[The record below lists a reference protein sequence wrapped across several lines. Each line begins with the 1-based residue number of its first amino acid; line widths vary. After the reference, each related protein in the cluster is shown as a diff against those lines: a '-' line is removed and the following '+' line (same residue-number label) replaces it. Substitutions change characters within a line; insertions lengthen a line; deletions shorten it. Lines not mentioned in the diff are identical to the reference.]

1 MSSASAPADTSPHAN
16 PTARWSVL
24 IGAIIVQ
31 LILGTVYGYSIFWK
45 PLEAR
50 LFSPPVFS
58 KTEQAKMVGEH
69 KALPVNAE
77 ILDDKQAKK
86 KHDERQA
93 GLKWAF
99 ALAILSF
106 AVTMVFAGR
115 VQDAKGPKIPAA
127 IGAVLLGMGFILASL
142 VLKAPGLDTTAV
154 TYLLWLTIGIVA
166 GAGIGFAYVCPIA
179 ALVKWFPEAKG
190 LVSGIA
196 VAGFGFGAFI
206 FSDTKYLPIGGGS
219 YLALHGPADF
229 FMVHGIVSIIAVLIG
244 AALLS
249 NPPGTAAKAAA
260 EFQWKD
266 LVKNPAFP
274 MIWIMFFSGAL
285 AGLTVIGVAKGY
297 AGEQLVMAAGAAA
310 DKAKLMEQGAAAV
323 GMLAIFNAI
332 GRVAWGTVSD
342 KIGRTRAFVAMFA
355 FQAVMMFVLPHLTT
369 MLSITLGAGL
379 VGFNFG
385 GNFALFPSATADL
398 FGAKSIGANYGLVFT
413 SYGLAGVA
421 GIFAANQ
428 AKDLTG
434 SYSVAFAICGG
445 LCILSAILALQL
457 HRLGKK
463 AVAA

>member
-1 MSSASAPADTSPHAN
+1 MSSASAPADSSPRVS

-24 IGAIIVQ
+24 VGAIVVQ

-45 PLEAR
+45 PLEAK
-50 LFSPPVFS
+50 LFSPPVIS
-58 KTEQAKMVGEH
+58 KTEQAKLLTENKPIPAG
-69 KALPVNAE
+69 AE
-77 ILDDKQAKK
+77 ILEDKAAKK

-99 ALAILSF
+99 ALAILTFSL
-106 AVTMVFAGR
+106 TMVFAGR
-115 VQDAKGPKIPAA
+115 VQDAKGPKLPAA
-127 IGAVLLGMGFILASL
+127 IGAVLLGSGFILGSL
-142 VLKAPGLDTTAV
+142 VLKAPGLSTQTV
-154 TYLLWLTIGIVA
+154 TYLLWLTIGVIA

-179 ALVKWFPEAKG
+179 ALVKWFPQSKG

-219 YLALHGPADF
+219 YLAANGPAQF
-229 FMVHGIVSIIAVLIG
+229 FMVHGIVSIVAVLIG
-244 AALLS
+244 SALLS
-249 NPPGTAAKAAA
+249 NPPGTATKSASASNW
-260 EFQWKD
+260 QD

-274 MIWIMFFSGAL
+274 IIWIMFFSGAL

-297 AGEQLVMAAGAAA
+297 AGEQLVLAAGAAA

-332 GRVAWGTVSD
+332 GRVVWGTVSD

-355 FQAVMMFVLPHLTT
+355 FQALMMFLLPHLTT
-369 MLSITLGAGL
+369 MQSITLGAGL

-398 FGAKSIGANYGLVFT
+398 FGAKSMGANYGLVFT

-434 SYSVAFAICGG
+434 SYAVAFAVCGG